1 MSESEQTSKM
11 YKVLNW
17 NAVAMWVYNNL
28 GDTCSICNNP
38 LNEACLSCQANQEN
52 FDPSQC
58 KKVVGQCN
66 HCFHNHCIEE
76 WIKKQNTCPLDFT
89 EWIQMKFID

>member
-28 GDTCSICNNP
+28 MHYYKSDHNNI
-38 LNEACLSCQANQEN
+38 LAKS
-52 FDPSQC
+52 
-58 KKVVGQCN
+58 
-66 HCFHNHCIEE
+66 
-76 WIKKQNTCPLDFT
+76 
-89 EWIQMKFID
+89 